1 MAWNVIHHKSQFP
14 LILEYP
20 TTFSITRFVSNI
32 STPKRRIS
40 WFICFLCTQ
49 VYKFTFWVAFLC
61 VFIRVTIIYVVD
73 IWKGWNDEQ
82 CWRQV
87 QNHQTHQNS
96 YEFLQSDQIRLHK
109 IYQINSLYH
118 YISMLYFPHYFPF
131 FISIFSSFL
140 FLFVLWW
147 YYTRSGTIKR
157 LRIRK
162 CIKRNWDTIIHS
174 KCFIFSKIR
183 SDKAHYPTTT
193 FISSTLLILKCT
205 FYIIIWHY
213 QYFILNISIH
223 Q

>member
-87 QNHQTHQNS
+87 QNHQNETHQNS
-96 YEFLQSDQIRLHK
+96 YEFLESYQIRPNK
-109 IYQINSLYH
+109 IYPIAALYH
-118 YISMLYFPHYFPF
+118 YINLIYSSLFSFSLFHHFPYSDF
-131 FISIFSSFL
+131 FFFL
-140 FLFVLWW
+140 
-147 YYTRSGTIKR
+147 
-157 LRIRK
+157 
-162 CIKRNWDTIIHS
+162 
-174 KCFIFSKIR
+174 
-183 SDKAHYPTTT
+183 
-193 FISSTLLILKCT
+193 
-205 FYIIIWHY
+205 
-213 QYFILNISIH
+213 
-223 Q
+223 